1 MPEKAREQAQL
12 LTRGTLAAQV
22 GCTIETI
29 RYYERI
35 GILPRAPR
43 SAGGHRLF
51 GEDLVKRLHFVR
63 RSRELGFT
71 LEEVRELLRLVDS
84 RAYTCARVETLAR
97 AHARDI
103 RNKIADL
110 DRLTAVLDTMAS
122 QCSGG
127 DIPECPIIE
136 ALFDTRVPPPS
147 PSASARRSRP
157 SRRG

>member
-63 RSRELGFT
+63 
-71 LEEVRELLRLVDS
+71 DS

-110 DRLTAVLDTMAS
+110 ERLTAVLDTMAS